1 MLSIKREME
10 WIDRKLFG
18 VTSCAG
24 IVTLKLASISSK
36 RLTIAREFRPAFVND
51 SSYAIRVDRIFSGKR
66 VSTISAT
73 FSSIIAFEPFDIVV
87 RVTSC
92 LLPIFLIV
100 PLGTIAVTLR
110 AELMFSK
117 RFSQL
122 RELKAPNP
130 TPLYLK
136 KPKAR

>member
-18 VTSCAG
+18 VTSRAG

-36 RLTIAREFRPAFVND
+36 RLTIAREFKPAFVND

-66 VSTISAT
+66 VATISAT
-73 FSSIIAFEPFDIVV
+73 FSSIIAFEPFEIVV

-100 PLGTIAVTLR
+100 LLGIIAVTLR

-117 RFSQL
+117 R

-130 TPLYLK
+130 TPLYRK

>member
-18 VTSCAG
+18 VTSRAG

-36 RLTIAREFRPAFVND
+36 RLTIAREFKPAFVND

-66 VSTISAT
+66 VATISAT
-73 FSSIIAFEPFDIVV
+73 FSSIIAFEPFEIVV

-92 LLPIFLIV
+92 LLPIFLVV
-100 PLGTIAVTLR
+100 PLGIIAVTLR
-110 AELMFSK
+110 AELMFSN
-117 RFSQL
+117 RW
-122 RELKAPNP
+122 ELKASNP
-130 TPLYLK
+130 APLYRK